1 VTAHRR
7 CLPHALLIALCA
19 LPLAGRGA
27 APGAAR
33 FTGEP
38 SCASSSCHGGGV
50 GRDQCVI
57 FLKKD
62 VHNHSHEILSK
73 AQSMRLAEGLGIADA
88 TKDARCTICHSPF
101 QSVPDEHFVPG
112 VKREQG
118 VSCETCHGAA
128 EGWLRFHTRKDITH
142 DQRIGAGMR
151 ETTGLYGHA
160 NVCVACHL
168 NIDPQLVKGGHPEMF
183 FELDGQT
190 RTEPP
195 HWKEEQDPW
204 LGPRTWLVGQAAALR
219 ELSWN
224 LERLPGTNSGNQA
237 GEQPYPDLQARWQ
250 ALRWLLKTN
259 PSSTPLPDGPAV
271 KYGVVQSAADRLAR
285 SASTSKWSKDS
296 TLTALKRLAAANN
309 EFHDQAISPAEQRRR
324 AELVVLGVD
333 RLWQA
338 LKTVGL
344 ASPTLEIALTAAQ
357 GESKAQTDFDS
368 TRFAAALQQ
377 VEVALELLPK

>member
-1 VTAHRR
+1 MTALRR
-7 CLPHALLIALCA
+7 CLPPALALALCL
-19 LPLAGRGA
+19 LPSLAQA
-27 APGAAR
+27 AASGVNR

-57 FLKKD
+57 FVKKD
-62 VHNHSHEILSK
+62 IHNHTHEILTK
-73 AQSMRLAEGLGIADA
+73 AQSTRLAEGLGIVDA

-101 QSVPDEHFVPG
+101 ESVSADRFMPG

-128 EGWLRFHTRKDITH
+128 ESWLRFHTRKDITH
-142 DQRIGAGMR
+142 DQRIGAGLR
-151 ETTGLYGHA
+151 ETTGLYARA

-168 NIDPQLVKGGHPEMF
+168 NIDPQLIKAGHPEMF

-219 ELSWN
+219 ELSWSLSRQPAN
-224 LERLPGTNSGNQA
+224 RAADQP
-237 GEQPYPDLQARWQ
+237 GEQNNADLIARWQ
-250 ALRWLLKTN
+250 ALQWLLKKSAT
-259 PSSTPLPDGPAV
+259 SSQLPEGAGA
-271 KYGVVQSAADRLAR
+271 KYSVVQASADRLAR
-285 SASTSKWSKDS
+285 SASTAKWTRDS
-296 TLTALKRLAAANN
+296 TLATLKRLAASNN
-309 EFHDQAISPAEQRRR
+309 EFHEEAVTPAEQRRR

-338 LKTVGL
+338 LKAGGL
-344 ASPTLEIALTAAQ
+344 ASPTLEIALGAAQ
-357 GESKAQTDFDS
+357 GLSKAQTDFDPA
-368 TRFAAALQQ
+368 RFAAALQQ
-377 VEVALELLPK
+377 IEVALELLGK